1 MLRQEGLHVPQ
12 ALEGKALAMLGLVIV
27 RYLFQDS
34 IISGNGFC
42 ELLPGF
48 LVLGQVE
55 KILPFTQ

>member
-1 MLRQEGLHVPQ
+1 M
-12 ALEGKALAMLGLVIV
+12 EGKSLVMLNADVV
-27 RYLFQDS
+27 RCPFQSS

-55 KILPFTQ
+55 KIIPFTQ